1 MDLIKYFPKANQEL
15 TYAESL
21 IFNYLEQNLPTIGSL
36 TISKIAEENN
46 VSTTTVVRLCKKLKI
61 DSFSKLKFVLEDI
74 YNQRITGNN
83 NSYAEIER
91 NFTQTVKNNAMPVIE
106 KISLLLKNRTQIY
119 IFAIGL
125 TKACGD
131 YFETA
136 LQQLGLNCS
145 LISDQQ
151 VIWNFERPTY
161 SNSLAIFLSN
171 SGESEELISLLK
183 RINKNSEL
191 TTLSVVNSP
200 NSQLENLAD
209 FSLNGYVTPISI
221 NKSDFSPHFS
231 LILLIDLLIQNY
243 IKIDNAL

>member
-1 MDLIKYFPKANQEL
+1 MNLIKYFPNANREL

-21 IFNYLEQNLPTIGSL
+21 ILDYLEQSLSTINSL
-36 TISKIAEENN
+36 TIAKVAEENN

-61 DSFSKLKFVLEDI
+61 DSFSKLKYVLEDI
-74 YNQRITGNN
+74 YNNQEITVNN
-83 NSYAEIER
+83 DSYAEIER
-91 NFTQTVKNNAMPVIE
+91 NFTQTLKNNSTPVIG
-106 KISLLLKNRTQIY
+106 KISLLLKNKMQIY

-145 LISDQQ
+145 LISDHQ
-151 VIWNFERPTY
+151 VIWSFERPTY
-161 SNSLAIFLSN
+161 PNSLAIFLSN

-183 RINKNSEL
+183 RIKKNSEL
-191 TTLSVVNSP
+191 TTLSIVNSP

-209 FSLNGYVTPISI
+209 FSLNGYVT
-221 NKSDFSPHFS
+221 
-231 LILLIDLLIQNY
+231 
-243 IKIDNAL
+243 